1 MRPRQSPKQRT
12 NRLSQPKSMAE
23 SNTGNRLDDHEQRL
37 ARPEAARHELEDS
50 FVVVTHLE
58 TKAAARVKEHAEFI
72 AAHEAAVTKQA
83 ERDPSPR
90 RARRQTGPRHRRTH
104 LAHLKKGGSR
114 SGAPDGYAR
123 IS

>member
-1 MRPRQSPKQRT
+1 
-12 NRLSQPKSMAE
+12 MAE

-83 ERDPSPR
+83 ERTPALDEHVDKLALAIGEPISRISR
-90 RARRQTGPRHRRTH
+90 RAALAAAHQMATH
-104 LAHLKKGGSR
+104 E
-114 SGAPDGYAR
+114 
-123 IS
+123 

>member
-83 ERDPSPR
+83 ERTPALDEHVDKLALAIGEPISRISR
-90 RARRQTGPRHRRTH
+90 RAALAAAHQMATH
-104 LAHLKKGGSR
+104 E
-114 SGAPDGYAR
+114 
-123 IS
+123 